1 MHALL
6 HLQVQTRSINSL
18 DAASCWKPN
27 SLDAKIH
34 YIHRFAAL
42 SYALFRFTK
51 CEVFQ
56 LSNHYFYF
64 LHFLKHA
71 VKCIVLLLGFFL
83 EVKTKPEFFSD
94 FTPNRIGQAPQEPRQ
109 PPRRPFFRTLH
120 NKPRT
125 PFTSNPCVL
134 SNPLLSVSL
143 TPFVLFQ
150 VVFSLLILCFYNELK
165 DHNFFATVLV
175 TNLTCCHHW

>member
-1 MHALL
+1 MQKFITFTGLTL
-6 HLQVQTRSINSL
+6 I
-18 DAASCWKPN
+18 
-27 SLDAKIH
+27 
-34 YIHRFAAL
+34 

-71 VKCIVLLLGFFL
+71 IKCIFLLLGFFW
-83 EVKTKPEFFSD
+83 KWKPNQSFFLILPLTASARHHKSLG
-94 FTPNRIGQAPQEPRQ
+94 N
-109 PPRRPFFRTLH
+109 PPPPFFRTLH

-134 SNPLLSVSL
+134 GNPLLSVSL

-150 VVFSLLILCFYNELK
+150 VVFSLLILCFYDELK